1 MAVNVEIN
9 GVICPKRCVGKASD
23 ESNFF
28 LFFFG
33 KMAVSVEINEVV
45 CPTRGVGQRGTW
57 DKQDS
62 VLSSAVEPLLTFGPL
77 TCGTVL
83 LLSDNFFR

>member
-1 MAVNVEIN
+1 MELFVPK
-9 GVICPKRCVGKASD
+9 GVSERLRTRA
-23 ESNFF
+23 NFF